1 MEEEEQVEW
10 DDVNKLLQHHGFKPV
25 RFADPVE
32 NRNHCELVLLDKK
45 SCGDVRTMLRTML
58 TDSDRRQ
65 TLIQEL
71 NRSNNKLKEEAQQH
85 MSRSA
90 VQSQRISELE
100 RLLDQVKTR
109 VQVLEERYLGTAVQQ
124 HSTMQQLLQDKRQAR
139 NQCQSLEQQLSTQQ
153 EEHTQLQK
161 KLYFTVKEEEKRL
174 AQQDQ
179 MFREVLGRSC
189 QKMSATDQQVME
201 VVDFYE
207 IKLTQLQDEL
217 RAAKGE
223 LESVRDARKKM
234 FSNGIQKQ
242 QQQVEELKREV
253 GRLKEELD
261 SRPTLK
267 EAKLYKYKLRRLEE
281 PSKHSRTRTSREE
294 HLSQSDNIGDNTSTT
309 RLCALYL
316 HLLEEIKAVVTNP
329 NAPLPLH
336 RQKPSPNASDL
347 AGFQALLPTLE
358 TWSQQLHLLK
368 ALHSSLEELSV
379 RLMPWQP
386 LNTGTQRVEDMMLLV
401 DTMLENTLADDDK
414 ALRSPTRHTLSSFV
428 SHFQKLFDV
437 PSLNGVYPRM
447 NEVYTRLGEMTNAMR
462 NLREVLELDSQ
473 AAPAQ
478 VVNHVTRLV
487 ASNEQ
492 TPELHHLLRDTDIQS
507 IIVKVRQHEEFF
519 PAFQALVTD
528 ILHTL
533 GVTRLDDIVP
543 TLKCLKQTLS

>member
-217 RAAKGE
+217 SFFCPHRYVSLK
-223 LESVRDARKKM
+223 
-234 FSNGIQKQ
+234 GIQKQ

-261 SRPTLK
+261 SRLVS
-267 EAKLYKYKLRRLEE
+267 LHFYLMFLLLLI
-281 PSKHSRTRTSREE
+281 RTEINLTPDVFS
-294 HLSQSDNIGDNTSTT
+294 SSFQ
-309 RLCALYL
+309 
-316 HLLEEIKAVVTNP
+316 LLEEIKAVVTNP

-462 NLREVLELDSQ
+462 NLREVLELGSPPP
-473 AAPAQ
+473 PAGPCSTTRTREIAESVCG
-478 VVNHVTRLV
+478 VVC
-487 ASNEQ
+487 Q
-492 TPELHHLLRDTDIQS
+492 TPCILFSS

-533 GVTRLDDIVP
+533 GESDTPQL
-543 TLKCLKQTLS
+543 